1 MHCPRCRHPN
11 GAAANFC
18 EACGAALGRACPA
31 CREQTSAQ
39 ARFCPACG
47 ASLPGPTARPEPAER
62 APRDYTPKH
71 LADRILQSRSA
82 LEGERKHVTV
92 FFADVKGSMELAD
105 ALDPEDW
112 HRILERFFDILTE
125 GVHRFEGTV
134 NQYTGDGIM
143 ALFGAPIAHEDH
155 AQRACYAALQASD
168 EIRRYAEELRRTR
181 GLSFS
186 TRIGLHSG
194 EVVVGKIG
202 DDLRMDY
209 TAQGRTVGLA
219 ARIQEIAAPDRV
231 YVTDDTA
238 SRVKG
243 YFQLRDLDEF
253 ELRGVKGRIRVHE
266 LQGVGA
272 LRTRLEVSRARGFS
286 RFVGRAEEMQMLESA
301 LERAEKGSPQLVGV
315 VGEAGVGK
323 SRLCFEFLERCRARG
338 IMTSEAQGVAHGK
351 NVPLLPILR
360 LFRTFYGITERDS
373 DVTAREKIAGRLLL
387 LGERFRELLPVIFD
401 FMGVPDPEHPAPV
414 LDPEARQRQITS
426 VMKGVSQARAGRET
440 AVALLEDLHWFD
452 SASEALLEPLVDAP
466 PGSRSLIVLNFRPEY
481 RAAWMQSPRYQQV
494 PLLPLAADAI
504 DDLLRDLLGDDP
516 SLAGL
521 SERLRERTGGN
532 PFFTEEAVRSL
543 AEAGNLE
550 GSRGAYRLAIPVDA
564 IAVPDTVQ
572 AVLAARIDRL
582 AEREKQVLQTAAVV
596 GKTFAEPVLE
606 RALELPKHELSSAL
620 RALQSAEFVY
630 EQALYPVAEYAFKHP
645 LTQQVALESQLVDRR
660 RRVHAAVARATEAV
674 HADRLDEHAA
684 LLAHHWEEAGE
695 ALAAARWHARAALRA
710 GATHAAESVRHW
722 RRVRALLEQTEE
734 SEETLALG
742 LSARSRILGFGWR
755 IGIAE
760 SEADALFSEGKDL
773 ARRAG
778 STRLSAEL
786 LSAYTAVGAN
796 SGDVGTYRRYAL
808 EAAREADR
816 AADVQLR
823 VQTRVNL
830 AYSHYLS
837 GDLEKSLGFCS
848 EAFRLAPSR
857 RVGRSYADFDPALFL
872 TYFSGH
878 LLALMGRPDE
888 AESVLRLAA
897 RLAGEAGEPDVAL
910 WSTVEFASLAE
921 FRGDADEALAQAR
934 RALDLAENTGSL
946 TNHVTT
952 RSSLCLAQLANAQW
966 VGAIESGRESLEI
979 LRTIRTA
986 QWLEPRLLAQ
996 LAEAH
1001 LGAGDLLHARAHAEE
1016 ALHVAGAK
1024 GARLFEIEGRLALA
1038 RVLLAAEGADA
1049 GEAIRD
1055 HLAVALERIESCGGR
1070 AFEPRVHQELG
1081 RLARALGDEP
1091 GARRELGLAQ
1101 RLFLAMGA
1109 KAHADRLAAE
1119 LAP

>member
-31 CREQTSAQ
+31 CGEQTSAQ

-47 ASLPGPTARPEPAER
+47 ASLPGATARPEPGER

-105 ALDPEDW
+105 ALDAEDW
-112 HRILERFFDILTE
+112 HRILERFFEILTE

-155 AQRACYAALQASD
+155 AQRACYAALQASE
-168 EIRRYAEELRRTR
+168 EIRRYAEDLRRTR

-231 YVTDDTA
+231 YVTEDTA
-238 SRVKG
+238 NRVKG
-243 YFQLRDLDEF
+243 YFQLRDLGEF

-286 RFVGRAEEMQMLESA
+286 RFVGRAEEMQILEAA
-301 LERAEKGSPQLVGV
+301 LERAETGSPQLVGV

-338 IMTSEAQGVAHGK
+338 IMTSEAHGVAHGK

-360 LFRTFYGITERDS
+360 LFRTFYGITEQDS

-387 LGERFRELLPVIFD
+387 LGERFREVLPVIFD
-401 FMGVPDPEHPAPV
+401 FMGVPDPELPAPV
-414 LDPEARQRQITS
+414 LDSEARQRQITS

-466 PGSRSLIVLNFRPEY
+466 PGARSLIVLNFRPEH

-494 PLLPLAADAI
+494 PLLPLGPDAI

-521 SERLRERTGGN
+521 SERLREQTGGN

-543 AEAGNLE
+543 VEAGNLE
-550 GSRGAYRLAIPVDA
+550 GGRGAYRLAIPVDA

-582 AEREKQVLQTAAVV
+582 AEREKQVLQTAAVI

-606 RALELPKHELSSAL
+606 RALELPKHELASAL

-660 RRVHAAVARATEAV
+660 RRVHAAVARATEAA

-695 ALAAARWHARAALRA
+695 ALAAARWHARAAMRA

-722 RRVRALLEQTEE
+722 QRVRALLEETEE
-734 SEETLALG
+734 SDETLELG
-742 LSARSRILGFGWR
+742 LLARSRILGFGWR
-755 IGIAE
+755 IGIAQ
-760 SEADALFSEGKDL
+760 SEADALFSEGKEL
-773 ARRAG
+773 VRRAD

-796 SGDVGTYRRYAL
+796 SGHVDTYLRYAV
-808 EAAREADR
+808 ESAREADR
-816 AADVQLR
+816 SADVRLR

-830 AYSHYLS
+830 AYSHFLS
-837 GDLEKSLGFCS
+837 GALEESLGFCR
-848 EAFRLAPSR
+848 EAFLLASSR
-857 RVGRSYADFDPALFL
+857 RVGRSYADFDPGIFL
-872 TYFSGH
+872 TYFSGYA
-878 LLALMGRPDE
+878 LAEMGRLAE
-888 AESVLRLAA
+888 AEEELRLAA
-897 RLAGEAGEPDVAL
+897 RLAGEAGEPDIAL
-910 WSTVEFASLAE
+910 WSTVSFVTLADH
-921 FRGDADEALAQAR
+921 RGDSDEALAHAR
-934 RALDLAENTGSL
+934 RGLELAENTGSPSNQMTAL
-946 TNHVTT
+946 
-952 RSSLCLAQLANAQW
+952 SGLCIAQLANARW
-966 VGAIESGRESLEI
+966 REAIEAGSESLEI
-979 LRTIRTA
+979 MRTIRTGM
-986 QWLEPRLLAQ
+986 WIEPSVLAR

-1001 LGAGDLLHARAHAEE
+1001 LGAGDLVHAREAAEE
-1016 ALHVAGAK
+1016 ALRVAGTT
-1024 GARLFEIEGRLALA
+1024 GARLFEVDGRLSLA
-1038 RVLLAAEGADA
+1038 RVLLCAEGAA
-1049 GEAIRD
+1049 AAEAIRD
-1055 HLAVALERIESCGGR
+1055 HLARALERIESHR
-1070 AFEPRVHQELG
+1070 RHTFEPRVRQELG

-1091 GARRELGLAQ
+1091 GARRALGEAQ
-1101 RLFLAMGA
+1101 RLFAAMGA
-1109 KAHADRLAAE
+1109 RARADRLAPE